1 MRRSGSIEMVAGEAA
16 PRVIFAKMATT
27 LSVSGRLHKTYNP
40 VDVAA
45 VRVGDAAHEVGRSR
59 KK

>member
-1 MRRSGSIEMVAGEAA
+1 MAAGEAA
-16 PRVIFAKMATT
+16 PRVIFAKMANT
-27 LSVSGRLHKTYNP
+27 LSVSNRLHKAYNP

-45 VRVGDAAHEVGRSR
+45 VRVGDAARELRRSR

>member
-1 MRRSGSIEMVAGEAA
+1 MLRSGSIEMVAGVAA
-16 PRVIFAKMATT
+16 PGVIFAKIANT
-27 LSVSGRLHKTYNP
+27 LSVSNRLHKAYNP